1 MVYQNGFK
9 IYETITENIP
19 IKIRILD
26 KKINKIEKE
35 IELAEVE
42 WSYITQAK
50 NIELMNNKFLKL
62 EPIPIVDLENY
73 KGKLFLVSKN
83 EN

>member
-1 MVYQNGFK
+1 
-9 IYETITENIP
+9 
-19 IKIRILD
+19 
-26 KKINKIEKE
+26 
-35 IELAEVE
+35 
-42 WSYITQAK
+42 
-50 NIELMNNKFLKL
+50 MNNKFLKL